1 MSLRNASAPPTPPAA
16 AAADP
21 DIPTDAERRAA
32 LAKLGAL
39 AAWTAPTML
48 TLMTS
53 ARADDF
59 GSPCRPG
66 NICP

>member
-1 MSLRNASAPPTPPAA
+1 MSIRNASALPTPPAA

-21 DIPTDAERRAA
+21 DTPSDAERRAA

-53 ARADDF
+53 ARAQDF
-59 GSPCRPG
+59 GSPTRPQ
-66 NICP
+66 P

>member
-1 MSLRNASAPPTPPAA
+1 MSIRHASAPPTPPAA
-16 AAADP
+16 ADP
-21 DIPTDAERRAA
+21 DTPSDAERRAA

-53 ARADDF
+53 ARAEDF
-59 GSPCRPG
+59 GSPTRPS
-66 NICP
+66 